1 MCCLLAAAL
10 RAEKNGSLCFN
21 EVMVSNLDQYVDPSW
36 NYGAWVEMYNGTED
50 DVQLR
55 GYWLSD
61 DPNMPRKARIA
72 QSTVV
77 PHGGHRSLWLG
88 HHDKYCLSQVNLKLD
103 PEGGSLYLS
112 TAAGIVVA
120 SMEYPPIPPRA
131 SYARMTDGSE
141 EWALSST
148 PTPSAPNVGMTF
160 CTERLAAPIV
170 QKESQIFSGSLAF
183 SVGIPAGC
191 TLRYTR
197 DGSTPTMTN
206 GFTSTNGF
214 FSVNASSVFRFALFR
229 EGYLS
234 SPVVTRSFILKDK
247 TFTLPVVSVVTAP
260 ENLYSDTLGVF
271 VKGTKGRAGRG
282 QSSRCNWNMDW
293 DRPCNFELLDAEGHS
308 LINQEAELKRCGG
321 WSRAWVPYSF
331 KIHATKYYEGKKTLD
346 YPFFPEK
353 PYLKHKT
360 IQIRNGGNDHSCR
373 VKDAFLQQVVATSGL
388 DVDYQEYVPVVHYI
402 NGVYKGVI
410 NMREPNN
417 KHHVYANY
425 GLDED
430 EIDLFEMDCDSGYVQ
445 LCGTNASWKQLY
457 TYSRI
462 ASSATYY
469 KRLEQM
475 LDVDEFCNYM
485 AVELYLGCTDWP
497 QNNLKAFRPTSEGG
511 RYRFILYDL
520 DHSFNTS
527 SPFTTFA
534 GKKTY
539 TFNTLYGEA
548 VSNYTK
554 EIEVVTVFLNLLN
567 NPTFRKKFIDTFC
580 LVAGSVFEP
589 TRCEEIM
596 KQLAT
601 RVYDMQVL
609 PDNGYGANISPWGTT
624 NTLIS
629 SLASR
634 QATLIQS
641 LQSYAGMRLS
651 GISGQ
656 QVSLSSNLSTAQ
668 LQVNDIVVPTGKFS
682 GTLFPPVTLKASA
695 PQGYRFLGWC
705 RSDEA
710 DTGTQK
716 VLVEKGSTWAY
727 YDRGAL
733 GGTSW
738 TQPEYD
744 DRSWSRGAAPL
755 GYSNVQTFA
764 TKISYG
770 SDSSQKHPAYYF
782 RQTFHIDDMSDEDV
796 RFVLNY
802 SLDDGMVVYVNG
814 TEAARYNMP
823 SGAITG
829 KTFSTTYAGD
839 APFTGTVDL
848 DRSLFHAGDNLIAV
862 EVHNTSYTS
871 SDIYW
876 DASLMMQLPFQ
887 YDEDME
893 YLSTDPEM
901 VMPTSTAPLR
911 LVACFTRQTDAEGKP
926 VPGKPV
932 VINEVSAG
940 NSRYVNEYFKKN
952 DWVELYNMTG
962 EDIQLEGYYLSDD
975 PQQPRKHFITAEG
988 TAASTVLPAHGYRIV
1003 WCDKLPTESLLHANF
1018 KLENADGA
1026 MVVLSAPDLSWSDTL
1041 AYCAHDGLQSVG
1053 RFPDGGSDIYLMTK
1067 PTIEHPNAM
1076 NSYTTRWERGAG
1088 ELGVEEVL
1096 PARTSGLSL
1105 TFADGRLLIKS
1116 EDDEHTVLQV
1126 YTSGGAMVLSRS
1138 VEMTAMHASVGL
1150 SPLPLGVYV
1159 ARLSDHLGNQCT
1171 LKFRI

>member
-1 MCCLLAAAL
+1 
-10 RAEKNGSLCFN
+10 
-21 EVMVSNLDQYVDPSW
+21 
-36 NYGAWVEMYNGTED
+36 
-50 DVQLR
+50 
-55 GYWLSD
+55 
-61 DPNMPRKARIA
+61 
-72 QSTVV
+72 
-77 PHGGHRSLWLG
+77 
-88 HHDKYCLSQVNLKLD
+88 
-103 PEGGSLYLS
+103 
-112 TAAGIVVA
+112 
-120 SMEYPPIPPRA
+120 
-131 SYARMTDGSE
+131 
-141 EWALSST
+141 
-148 PTPSAPNVGMTF
+148 MTF

-601 RVYDMQVL
+601 RVGHHEYADLKPCQSAGHAHPVAAELRRHETLRHQRAAGL
-609 PDNGYGANISPWGTT
+609 PLKQPVHGT
-624 NTLIS
+624 
-629 SLASR
+629 A
-634 QATLIQS
+634 
-641 LQSYAGMRLS
+641 AGERHRGPDGKVFRHALS
-651 GISGQ
+651 
-656 QVSLSSNLSTAQ
+656 
-668 LQVNDIVVPTGKFS
+668 
-682 GTLFPPVTLKASA
+682 
-695 PQGYRFLGWC
+695 
-705 RSDEA
+705 
-710 DTGTQK
+710 
-716 VLVEKGSTWAY
+716 
-727 YDRGAL
+727 
-733 GGTSW
+733 
-738 TQPEYD
+738 
-744 DRSWSRGAAPL
+744 
-755 GYSNVQTFA
+755 
-764 TKISYG
+764 
-770 SDSSQKHPAYYF
+770 
-782 RQTFHIDDMSDEDV
+782 
-796 RFVLNY
+796 
-802 SLDDGMVVYVNG
+802 
-814 TEAARYNMP
+814 AR
-823 SGAITG
+823 
-829 KTFSTTYAGD
+829 
-839 APFTGTVDL
+839 
-848 DRSLFHAGDNLIAV
+848 
-862 EVHNTSYTS
+862 
-871 SDIYW
+871 
-876 DASLMMQLPFQ
+876 
-887 YDEDME
+887 
-893 YLSTDPEM
+893 
-901 VMPTSTAPLR
+901 
-911 LVACFTRQTDAEGKP
+911 DAEG
-926 VPGKPV
+926 
-932 VINEVSAG
+932 
-940 NSRYVNEYFKKN
+940 F
-952 DWVELYNMTG
+952 
-962 EDIQLEGYYLSDD
+962 
-975 PQQPRKHFITAEG
+975 
-988 TAASTVLPAHGYRIV
+988 
-1003 WCDKLPTESLLHANF
+1003 C
-1018 KLENADGA
+1018 
-1026 MVVLSAPDLSWSDTL
+1026 AP
-1041 AYCAHDGLQSVG
+1041 
-1053 RFPDGGSDIYLMTK
+1053 
-1067 PTIEHPNAM
+1067 
-1076 NSYTTRWERGAG
+1076 
-1088 ELGVEEVL
+1088 
-1096 PARTSGLSL
+1096 GLS
-1105 TFADGRLLIKS
+1105 FP
-1116 EDDEHTVLQV
+1116 
-1126 YTSGGAMVLSRS
+1126 
-1138 VEMTAMHASVGL
+1138 GL
-1150 SPLPLGVYV
+1150 VS
-1159 ARLSDHLGNQCT
+1159 
-1171 LKFRI
+1171 FR

>member
-1 MCCLLAAAL
+1 
-10 RAEKNGSLCFN
+10 
-21 EVMVSNLDQYVDPSW
+21 MVSNLDQFVDPSW
-36 NYGAWVEMYNGTED
+36 NYGAWAEIYNATESD
-50 DVQLR
+50 LQLR
-55 GYWLSD
+55 GYWISIDQSKLK
-61 DPNMPRKARIA
+61 MVRIT
-72 QSTVV
+72 QSTIV
-77 PHGGHRSLWLG
+77 PKGGYKTLWFE
-88 HHDKYCLSQVNLKLD
+88 HHDKYCLSQLDLKLD
-103 PEGGSLYLS
+103 PEGGELYLS
-112 TAAGIVVA
+112 NSSGVIVA
-120 SMEYPPIPPRA
+120 SVAYPPIPPRS
-131 SYARMTDGSE
+131 SYAQTSDGKN
-141 EWALSST
+141 EWMLSST
-148 PTPSAPNVGMTF
+148 PTPGKQNVGMTF
-160 CTERLAAPIV
+160 CTERLSAPVIT
-170 QKESQIFSGSLAF
+170 KESQIFSNSMVF
-183 SVGIPAGC
+183 SVGIPTGC
-191 TLRYTR
+191 ILRYTT
-197 DGSTPTMTN
+197 DGSTPTLKN
-206 GFTSTNGF
+206 GSTSTNGYF
-214 FSVNASSVFRFALFR
+214 NLNSTKVYRFALFR

-234 SPVVTRSFILKDK
+234 SPVVTRTFILKDK
-247 TFTLPVVSVVTAP
+247 NFSLPIISVVTAP
-260 ENLYSDTLGVF
+260 QNLYSDTLGIF

-282 QSSRCNWNMDW
+282 QSSRCNWNMEW
-293 DRPCNFELLDAEGHS
+293 DRPCNFEFLDAEGHS
-308 LINQEAELKRCGG
+308 LVNQEAEMKRCGG
-321 WSRAWVPYSF
+321 WSRAYTPYSF
-331 KIHATKYYEGKKTLD
+331 KIHAVKNYEDKKTLD
-346 YPFFPEK
+346 YPFFDAK
-353 PYLKHKT
+353 PYLKHKVL
-360 IQIRNGGNDHSCR
+360 QIRNGGNDYSCR

-388 DVDYQEYVPVVHYI
+388 DIDYQEYTPVVHYI

-410 NMREPNN
+410 NMREPSN
-417 KHHVYANY
+417 KQHVYANY

-430 EIDLFEMDCDSGYVQ
+430 EIDLFEMDPDSGYVQ
-445 LCGTNASWKQLY
+445 MCGNKDAWKTLY
-457 TYSRI
+457 SYSRLAVI
-462 ASSATYY
+462 DSYY
-469 KRLEQM
+469 QKVCEM
-475 LDVDEFCNYM
+475 IDVDEFCNYL
-485 AVELYLGCTDWP
+485 AVELYLGSTDWP
-497 QNNLKAFRPTSEGG
+497 QNNLKAFRPIADGG
-511 RYRFILYDL
+511 RFRFILYDL
-520 DHSFNTS
+520 DHSFNTT
-527 SPFTTFA
+527 SPFSTFA

-554 EIEVVTVFLNLLN
+554 EIEVVTIFLNLLN

-601 RVYDMQVL
+601 RVYDMQML
-609 PDNGYGANISPWGTT
+609 PDNGYGANVSPWGTT

-634 QATLIQS
+634 QATLIQA

-651 GISGQ
+651 SITGQ
-656 QVSLSSNLSTAQ
+656 QVSLSSNLSTAK

-695 PQGYRFLGWC
+695 PQGYRFLGWY

-710 DTGTQK
+710 GTDTQK
-716 VLVEKGSTWAY
+716 LLVEKGSTWAY

-839 APFTGTVDL
+839 APFTGTIDL

-893 YLSTDPEM
+893 YLSTDPVM

-952 DWVELYNMTG
+952 DWVELYNLSG
-962 EDIQLEGYYLSDD
+962 DDFELEGCYLSDD
-975 PQQPRKHFITAEG
+975 LQNPLKYCITASG
-988 TAASTVLPAHGYRIV
+988 TKADTKIPAHGYKII
-1003 WCDKLPTESLLHANF
+1003 WCDKLPTDSQLHADF
-1018 KLENADGA
+1018 KLENSEGSLVILTA
-1026 MVVLSAPDLSWSDTL
+1026 SDLSWSDTL
-1041 AYCAHDGLQSVG
+1041 VYCAHDGIQSVG
-1053 RFPDGGSDIYLMTK
+1053 RFPDGGDSLYVMPH
-1067 PTIEHPNAM
+1067 PTIAHENM
-1076 NSYTTRWERGAG
+1076 LSSYATRWE
-1088 ELGVEEVL
+1088 
-1096 PARTSGLSL
+1096 PT
-1105 TFADGRLLIKS
+1105 TTDPDGIDFK
-1116 EDDEHTVLQV
+1116 
-1126 YTSGGAMVLSRS
+1126 
-1138 VEMTAMHASVGL
+1138 
-1150 SPLPLGVYV
+1150 
-1159 ARLSDHLGNQCT
+1159 
-1171 LKFRI
+1171 